1 MITKNAGCSVMQ
13 KALGRPR
20 EWNEAL
26 GSLRVPKTTVSP
38 VRAVAHAIDDGTVTE
53 EQVME
58 WLRGMRNQSDDEQSK
73 RTAGKQS

>member
-1 MITKNAGCSVMQ
+1 ME

-53 EQVME
+53 AQVME
-58 WLRGMRNQSDDEQSK
+58 WLQEMRYRSDDEQSK
-73 RTAGKQS
+73 STARKQS